1 MTVIHSFNKY
11 WLNNYYVSP
20 TLLGAGNTEV
30 NKTDK
35 NLCLGRVYSL
45 AEREVTNNNIINEQ
59 IYGMLEGD
67 VYYGGTKQS
76 KVRDLRYTW
85 SFANSNGLG
94 REVC

>member
-1 MTVIHSFNKY
+1 
-11 WLNNYYVSP
+11 
-20 TLLGAGNTEV
+20 
-30 NKTDK
+30 
-35 NLCLGRVYSL
+35 
-45 AEREVTNNNIINEQ
+45 
-59 IYGMLEGD
+59 MLEGD